1 MFKTTVVN
9 TGLYLKKGLKM
20 IWRGISHLAVSWP
33 KAFAAAVALLIL
45 SYYPLGGLLSENIDK
60 TPDYNLTRESE
71 QQSLTVETMVFLV
84 NREVNEHLWTANLPL
99 FFPSYF
105 LDNMPNYQNGIISAL
120 AATATV
126 IGEETQ
132 CPENGREKALMTGA
146 AELLKYPGN
155 VWLFA
160 PDNKLKIAPSSASQY
175 RKARKLLRDY
185 NRLLPAGQCFWA
197 RDNANMRRFI
207 AAVRRD
213 LYKTADRLEVQIAEH
228 SSDWIDLKADDLF
241 YYSQGKIY
249 AYMLIMKAWGT
260 DFKDVLLDSG
270 QYENW
275 TKVIRALEDGVSLS
289 PAVVRNGELN
299 SGMAANH
306 PVALGYYM
314 LRAAGLLEQI
324 NYAMKGVSF
333 DAD

>member
-1 MFKTTVVN
+1 MFKTTLVRA
-9 TGLYLKKGLKM
+9 G
-20 IWRGISHLAVSWP
+20 P
-33 KAFAAAVALLIL
+33 KAFAAAVALLVL
-45 SYYPLGGLLSENIDK
+45 SYYPLGGLLSENIDR

-71 QQSLTVETMVFLV
+71 QQSLTVETMRFLI
-84 NREVNEHLWTANLPL
+84 NREVNENLWTANLPP

-105 LDNMPNYQNGIISAL
+105 LDNMPNYQQGIVSAL
-120 AATATV
+120 AVTAAV

-132 CPENGREKALMTGA
+132 CPENGREKAVMNGA

-185 NRLLPAGQCFWA
+185 NRLLPAGRCFWA
-197 RDNANMRRFI
+197 RDYVNMRGLI
-207 AAVRRD
+207 KAVKRD
-213 LYKTADRLEVQIAEH
+213 LYKTAEKLETQIAEH
-228 SSDWIDLKADDLF
+228 SSDWTDFRADDLF

-249 AYMLIMKAWGT
+249 AYMLILKAWGM
-260 DFKDVLLDSG
+260 DFKEVLLDSG

-275 TKVIRALEDGVSLS
+275 TRVTRALEDGSALS
-289 PAVVRNGELN
+289 PLAVRNGELN

-306 PVALGYYM
+306 LVALGYYM

-324 NYAMKGVSF
+324 SYEMKGVSF
-333 DAD
+333 NAD